1 MQNCGQP
8 LCIVDINAAFEED
21 LLMQR
26 EFVERSLRHFLA
38 KTTAFANCPLPDCSG
53 IMPRVPKDK
62 GMDAM
67 ADSELMRHCEVCHN
81 ILCMR

>member
-1 MQNCGQP
+1 MQNCGQS

-81 ILCMR
+81 IVCMR